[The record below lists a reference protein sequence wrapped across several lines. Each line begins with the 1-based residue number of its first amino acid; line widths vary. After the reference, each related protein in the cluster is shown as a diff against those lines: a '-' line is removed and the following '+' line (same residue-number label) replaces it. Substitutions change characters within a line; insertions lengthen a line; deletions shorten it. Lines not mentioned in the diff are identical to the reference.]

1 MSVDRKACA
10 PVLVLGLGNRLLA
23 DDGLGLELTELLE
36 RQYGVDARI
45 EFVDGG
51 TQGLALLGLLD
62 QRQALLILDAV
73 AFGAAPGSVHVVD
86 DPLHVRMPRG
96 QSAHEGN
103 AGELLAAALLLGSL
117 PRRVALV
124 GIEPAPLRTHVGLSN
139 PVLVALPTALRAAR
153 SELDLMLAGTMAA
166 GEFPPCTN

>member
-1 MSVDRKACA
+1 MSPDPEACA

-23 DDGLGLELTELLE
+23 DDGLGPELAELLE
-36 RQYGVDARI
+36 CEHGVDARI

-73 AFGAAPGSVHVVD
+73 ALGAAPGSVHVVD
-86 DPLHVRMPRG
+86 DPLSVHTPRSQG
-96 QSAHEGN
+96 AHEGN

-124 GIEPAPLRTHVGLSN
+124 GIEPGPLRTHIGLSGA
-139 PVLVALPTALRAAR
+139 VLVALPGALRAAR
-153 SELDLMLAGTMAA
+153 RELDLMLAGTLTAREA
-166 GEFPPCTN
+166 PSCTN